1 MDDKLR
7 EIKRKHATPL
17 GYGHML
23 SDEDID
29 YLIEQAKKLVDE
41 LEAILTLPQK
51 EDAECT
57 CRPNPY
63 NKFHSEPP
71 LLTDVNCPIHGKK
84 DSPKGGSVE
93 EITTEG
99 DRVKINMPGPKETLH
114 MKCHV
119 QPKTPKCPE
128 CGLSKGV
135 PHNHC
140 QPDKDEPRCPDCGGV
155 KNLLA
160 RGDCRSKFHQ
170 PDEVGSEPAVD
181 WTSFEAGYLP
191 TQHTFHN
198 AILELKR
205 WVGKNRRW
213 IGWFEN
219 YEWKSGRE
227 ELAGCIQALEK
238 RVDANS
244 DLRETIERLAYRNKH
259 RIKALEDIVNL
270 PGA

>member
-84 DSPKGGSVE
+84 DSPEVE
-93 EITTEG
+93 
-99 DRVKINMPGPKETLH
+99 K
-114 MKCHV
+114 
-119 QPKTPKCPE
+119 
-128 CGLSKGV
+128 
-135 PHNHC
+135 
-140 QPDKDEPRCPDCGGV
+140 
-155 KNLLA
+155 
-160 RGDCRSKFHQ
+160 
-170 PDEVGSEPAVD
+170 VD

-205 WVGKNRRW
+205 
-213 IGWFEN
+213 
-219 YEWKSGRE
+219 
-227 ELAGCIQALEK
+227 
-238 RVDANS
+238 RVDENRA
-244 DLRETIERLAYRNKH
+244 
-259 RIKALEDIVNL
+259 DIM
-270 PGA
+270 AFDRKFI

>member
-7 EIKRKHATPL
+7 EIEEYRRDIAAKGWRKEVL
-17 GYGHML
+17 DMF
-23 SDEDID
+23 D
-29 YLIEQAKKLVDE
+29 YLIEQAKKLEEVEKLPTRWRVSSAVHVQELLDE

-84 DSPKGGSVE
+84 DSPEVE
-93 EITTEG
+93 
-99 DRVKINMPGPKETLH
+99 K
-114 MKCHV
+114 
-119 QPKTPKCPE
+119 
-128 CGLSKGV
+128 
-135 PHNHC
+135 
-140 QPDKDEPRCPDCGGV
+140 
-155 KNLLA
+155 
-160 RGDCRSKFHQ
+160 
-170 PDEVGSEPAVD
+170 VD